1 MRNFRYIFMHQ
12 QEFSHFRLDRG
23 GMMARKQNN
32 PLRILTAEE
41 RTTLYAIS
49 RSLTQPA
56 AHVARAKALL
66 AVSEGHSFSEAAR
79 RAGRRSGDAVSQ
91 LVARFNQE
99 GIAAIEP
106 RYGGGRQVIYTEKER
121 QRILCEINRV
131 PDRIQDGTGTWS
143 LSTLQA
149 ALRKAPDGLPEVST
163 YTIWTVL
170 HDAGWTYQ
178 KDRTWCMTGQVVRK
192 RKTGV
197 VTVTDPDAQ
206 AKKKAH

>member
-1 MRNFRYIFMHQ
+1 MSILYYDK
-12 QEFSHFRLDRG
+12 RLPRFVFIVEVS
-23 GMMARKQNN
+23 MARRQNN
-32 PLRILTAEE
+32 PLRVLTEEE
-41 RTTLYAIS
+41 RASLYAIS

-56 AHVARAKALL
+56 AHVVRAKALL
-66 AVSEGHSFSEAAR
+66 AVSEGYSFSEAAR

-99 GIAAIEP
+99 GIAAIAP
-106 RYGGGRQVIYTEKER
+106 RWGGGRQVTYTEKER
-121 QRILCEINRV
+121 QRILCEIHRV
-131 PDRIQDGTGTWS
+131 PDRVQDGTGTWS

-163 YTIWTVL
+163 YTIWSVL

-178 KDRTWCMTGQVVRK
+178 KDRTWCMTGQVERK

>member
-1 MRNFRYIFMHQ
+1 
-12 QEFSHFRLDRG
+12 
-23 GMMARKQNN
+23 MARRQNN
-32 PLRILTAEE
+32 PLRVLTETE
-41 RTTLYAIS
+41 RASLHAIS

-66 AVSEGHSFSEAAR
+66 AVSEGYSFSEAAR

-99 GIAAIEP
+99 GIAAIQP
-106 RYGGGRQVIYTEKER
+106 RWGGGRQVTYTEKER
-121 QRILCEINRV
+121 QRILREIHRV
-131 PDRIQDGTGTWS
+131 PDRVQDGTGTWS

-163 YTIWTVL
+163 YTIWSVL

-178 KDRTWCMTGQVVRK
+178 KDRTWCVTGQVVRK

>member
-1 MRNFRYIFMHQ
+1 
-12 QEFSHFRLDRG
+12 
-23 GMMARKQNN
+23 MARRQNN

-99 GIAAIEP
+99 GTSAIEP

-131 PDRIQDGTGTWS
+131 PDRIQDGTATWS

-197 VTVTDPDAQ
+197 VTVTDKDAQ